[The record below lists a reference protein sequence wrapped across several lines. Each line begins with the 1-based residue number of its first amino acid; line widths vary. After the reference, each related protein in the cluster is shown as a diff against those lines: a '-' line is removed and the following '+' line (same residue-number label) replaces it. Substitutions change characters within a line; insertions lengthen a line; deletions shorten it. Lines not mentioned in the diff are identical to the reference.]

1 MGFYDITGRLGL
13 ISNLLQIVEN
23 NKIANAYLFV
33 GPEGMGKKTIGFFFA
48 NALLC
53 GFESKKP
60 CGNCVGCKQFASGNH
75 PDMKV
80 IKPQKTSIGIEE
92 IRSIQKELIIRPYQS
107 DRKLILIEDA
117 HLMTFQA
124 QNALLKSLEEP
135 PPFVVFMLLSQ
146 RLQGLLPTV
155 LSRLK
160 AFRLEPLSKNEIA
173 AIIVRRTDSPPEK
186 AELFAALS
194 EGNPGKGL
202 KLAVSSE
209 FTLQREAVSGL
220 LRNISADFSELLGYE
235 SLFTNNKD
243 NIESIFDFL
252 NLWFRDYLVF
262 KETKDVNLIINIDMV
277 DLFVTHAEA
286 LQVEDALYMI
296 ELIEK
301 SKKMIKGNANFHMV
315 VENVLF
321 EIFGRF
327 KHGGYRST
335 V

>member
-1 MGFYDITGRLGL
+1 MGFYDITGRQGL
-13 ISNLLQIVEN
+13 VSNLLQIIN
-23 NKIANAYLFV
+23 NDRIANAYLFV
-33 GPEGMGKKTIGFFFA
+33 GSEGMGKKTIGGIFA
-48 NALLC
+48 KALLC
-53 GFESKKP
+53 GFGTQRP
-60 CGNCVGCKQFASGNH
+60 CGNCVDCKQFAGGNH
-75 PDMKV
+75 PDVTV

-92 IRSIQKELIIRPYQS
+92 IRTMQKELNLRPYQS

-117 HLMTFQA
+117 HLLTFQA

-160 AFRLEPLSKNEIA
+160 AFRLERLSKKEVA
-173 AIIVRRTDSPPEK
+173 AIIVRRTDTSPEK

-220 LRNISADFSELLGYE
+220 LRNISADFSEWLGHE
-235 SLFTNNKD
+235 SFFTDNKD
-243 NIESIFDFL
+243 NIESIFDL
-252 NLWFRDYLVF
+252 LILWFRDFIVF
-262 KETKDVNLIINIDMV
+262 KETKDLNLIINIDMA
-277 DLFVTHAEA
+277 DLFETNAEA
-286 LQVEDALYMI
+286 LQVKDALYMI

-301 SKKMIKGNANFHMV
+301 SKKMIKGNANFHLV

-327 KHGGYRST
+327 KYGGYRGT